1 MYLCKYRG
9 KRSGYQE
16 CDGIS
21 WRQVIQMNMMMTPV
35 LPLGINVRKLP
46 VVNIRIIT
54 DILKLKE
61 FLEII
66 SPLTLQMSELR
77 PRLLNTKVWIETQVF
92 PNMTKAPTKKAP
104 VFTSFFIPI
113 ATFSQKSSHLL
124 QPHSSPRK
132 MFPCA
137 KPTWAKQ
144 VHLTKEKAA
153 WEIKCDLSNCTG
165 WCTTS
170 LIPIH
175 LWCLLECLKI

>member
-1 MYLCKYRG
+1 MQIQR

-21 WRQVIQMNMMMTPV
+21 WRQVIQMNMMLTRV
-35 LPLGINVRKLP
+35 FPLGINVRKLP
-46 VVNIRIIT
+46 MVNIRIIT

-66 SPLTLQMSELR
+66 KPNPLTLQMSELR
-77 PRLLNTKVWIETQVF
+77 PRLLNTKVWVETQVF
-92 PNMTKAPTKKAP
+92 HNMTKASTKKAP
-104 VFTSFFIPI
+104 VFISFFILT
-113 ATFSQKSSHLL
+113 ATFSWKSSHLL
-124 QPHSSPRK
+124 QPHPSPRK

-153 WEIKCDLSNCTG
+153 WEIKCGLSNCTG
-165 WCTTS
+165 WCTSS

-175 LWCLLECLKI
+175 LQRLLECLKI